1 VVLHKN
7 DPPIFASPLRREG
20 CGARRNEVVK
30 EELEKLHEETL
41 ASLSQTSTEKE
52 VSEIRIG
59 VLGRKGRLTQLLKGL
74 GRLPEAERREIGSK
88 ANQVKEDLET
98 RIEET
103 LLRIQERERREA
115 LEKEKVDVTLP
126 GRRIPVG
133 KRHPLTQ
140 ILNEII
146 DIFSRL
152 GFEVVEGPEVELDY
166 YNFEALNIPKGH
178 PAREMQATFF
188 ISDEVVLRTHTS
200 PMEVRTMEKHPPP
213 VRIISPGPCYR
224 RDSDPT
230 HSPMFY
236 QVEGL
241 LVDRGITF
249 ADLKGVLTAF
259 VHQMFGE
266 RTKLRFRPSF
276 FPFTEPS
283 AEVDIE
289 CFICG
294 GKGCGVCS
302 NSGWLEILGSG
313 MTDPTVFG
321 FVNYDPEE
329 VTGFAFGM
337 GVERIAMLKFGIND
351 IRLFFTNDLRFL
363 KQF

>member
-1 VVLHKN
+1 MLDKLERLQ
-7 DPPIFASPLRREG
+7 S
-20 CGARRNEVVK
+20 EVVI
-30 EELEKLHEETL
+30 
-41 ASLSQTSTEKE
+41 SISQASTEKE
-52 VSEIRIG
+52 ISEIRVKYLGKKGSITQ
-59 VLGRKGRLTQLLKGL
+59 VLKSL
-74 GRLPEAERREIGSK
+74 GTLPESERREVGQR
-88 ANQVKEDLET
+88 ANQLKESTEAK
-98 RIEET
+98 IEET
-103 LLRIQERERREA
+103 LLQIQERERREA
-115 LEKEKVDVTLP
+115 LEREKIDVTLP

-140 ILNEII
+140 ILDEII

-178 PAREMQATFF
+178 PAREVQATFF
-188 ISDEVVLRTHTS
+188 ISEDVVLRTHTS
-200 PMEVRTMEKHPPP
+200 PVQVRTMEKKRPP
-213 VRIISPGPCYR
+213 VRVICPGAVYR
-224 RDSDPT
+224 CDSDPT
-230 HSPMFY
+230 HSPMFH

-241 LVDRGITF
+241 LVDKGITF
-249 ADLKGVLTAF
+249 ADLKGVLTVF
-259 VHQMFGE
+259 VRQMFGKE
-266 RTKLRFRPSF
+266 TKLRFRTSF

-283 AEVDIE
+283 AEIDIE

-302 NSGWLEILGSG
+302 NTGWLEILGSG
-313 MTDPTVFG
+313 MVDPAVYK

-337 GVERIAMLKFGIND
+337 GIERIAMLKFGIND

>member
-1 VVLHKN
+1 M
-7 DPPIFASPLRREG
+7 
-20 CGARRNEVVK
+20 K
-30 EELEKLHEETL
+30 EELEGLQKEIL
-41 ASLSQTSTEKE
+41 ASLSQVSTEKE
-52 VSEIRIG
+52 LSEIRVR
-59 VLGRKGRLTQLLKGL
+59 VLGRKGSLTQLLKRL
-74 GRLPEAERREIGSK
+74 GTLPETERREIGK
-88 ANQVKEDLET
+88 RANQVKEDLEK

-103 LLRIQERERREA
+103 LLQIQERERREA
-115 LEKEKVDVTLP
+115 LGREKIDVTLP

-140 ILNEII
+140 TLGEII

-166 YNFEALNIPKGH
+166 YNFEALNIPQGH

-188 ISDEVVLRTHTS
+188 ISDDVVLRTHTS
-200 PMEVRTMEKHPPP
+200 PVQVRTMEKKRPP
-213 VRIISPGPCYR
+213 VRVICPGAVYR
-224 RDSDPT
+224 CDSDPT
-230 HSPMFY
+230 HSPMFH

-249 ADLKGVLTAF
+249 ADLKGVLTVF
-259 VHQMFGE
+259 VHQMFSKE
-266 RTKLRFRPSF
+266 TRLRFRPSF

-283 AEVDIE
+283 AEIDIE

-302 NSGWLEILGSG
+302 HTGWLEILGSG
-313 MTDPTVFG
+313 MVDPAVYK

-337 GVERIAMLKFGIND
+337 GIERIAMLKFGIND

>member
-1 VVLHKN
+1 MDRGEGDLFVLN
-7 DPPIFASPLRREG
+7 
-20 CGARRNEVVK
+20 
-30 EELEKLHEETL
+30 ELERVWNEG
-41 ASLSQTSTEKE
+41 AISISQASTEKE
-52 VSEIRIG
+52 ISEIRVK
-59 VLGRKGRLTQLLKGL
+59 VLGKKGSLTQLLKRL
-74 GRLPEAERREIGSK
+74 GTLPEADRREIGK
-88 ANQVKEDLET
+88 RANQVKEDLEGK
-98 RIEET
+98 IEEA
-103 LLRIQERERREA
+103 LLQIEERERREA
-115 LEKEKVDVTLP
+115 LEREKIDVTLP
-126 GRRIPVG
+126 GRRLPIG

-140 ILNEII
+140 ILDEII

-188 ISDEVVLRTHTS
+188 ISDDVVLRTHTS

-230 HSPMFY
+230 HSPMFH

-241 LVDRGITF
+241 LVDKGITF
-249 ADLKGVLTAF
+249 ADLKGVLTFF
-259 VHQMFGE
+259 VHQMFGKE
-266 RTKLRFRPSF
+266 TRLRFRPSF

-289 CFICG
+289 CVMCG

-302 NSGWLEILGSG
+302 NTGWLEILGSG
-313 MTDPTVFG
+313 MTDPAVFG

-363 KQF
+363 RQF

>member
-1 VVLHKN
+1 M
-7 DPPIFASPLRREG
+7 
-20 CGARRNEVVK
+20 K
-30 EELEKLHEETL
+30 EELEALQKETL
-41 ASLSQTSTEKE
+41 TFLSQASTEKE
-52 VSEIRIG
+52 VSEIRVR
-59 VLGRKGRLTQLLKGL
+59 VLGRKGSLTQLLKGL
-74 GRLPEAERREIGSK
+74 GALPEADRREVGRC
-88 ANQVKEDLET
+88 ANQIKEGLES

-103 LLRIQERERREA
+103 LLHIQEQERKKA
-115 LEKEKVDVTLP
+115 LEKEKIDVTLP
-126 GRRIPVG
+126 GRRIPFG
-133 KRHPLTQ
+133 KKHPITRTLD
-140 ILNEII
+140 EII

-213 VRIISPGPCYR
+213 VRIISPGACYR
-224 RDSDPT
+224 RDLDPT
-230 HSPMFY
+230 HSPMFH

-241 LVDRGITF
+241 LVDKEITF
-249 ADLKGVLTAF
+249 ADLKGVLTVF
-259 VHQMFGE
+259 VHQMFGKK
-266 RTKLRFRPSF
+266 TKLRFRPSF

-294 GKGCGVCS
+294 GGGCGVCS
-302 NSGWLEILGSG
+302 NTGWLEILGSG
-313 MTDPTVFG
+313 MTDPAVFK

-363 KQF
+363 RQF

>member
-1 VVLHKN
+1 M
-7 DPPIFASPLRREG
+7 A
-20 CGARRNEVVK
+20 A
-30 EELEKLHEETL
+30 
-41 ASLSQTSTEKE
+41 
-52 VSEIRIG
+52 
-59 VLGRKGRLTQLLKGL
+59 
-74 GRLPEAERREIGSK
+74 
-88 ANQVKEDLET
+88 
-98 RIEET
+98 
-103 LLRIQERERREA
+103 
-115 LEKEKVDVTLP
+115 
-126 GRRIPVG
+126 G

-140 ILNEII
+140 ILDEII

-188 ISDEVVLRTHTS
+188 ISDDVVLRTHTS
-200 PMEVRTMEKHPPP
+200 PVEVRTMEKHPPP
-213 VRIISPGPCYR
+213 VRIISPGPAYR

-230 HSPMFY
+230 HSPMFH

-241 LVDRGITF
+241 LVDKGITF
-249 ADLKGVLTAF
+249 ADLKGVLTVF

-266 RTKLRFRPSF
+266 GTRLRFRPSF

-283 AEVDIE
+283 AEIDIE

-302 NSGWLEILGSG
+302 NTGWLEILGSG
-313 MTDPTVFG
+313 MTDPAVFG
-321 FVNYDPEE
+321 FVDYDPEK
-329 VTGFAFGM
+329 VSGFAFGM
-337 GVERIAMLKFGIND
+337 GVERIAMLKYGIND
-351 IRLFFTNDLRFL
+351 IRLFFTNDMRFL

>member
-1 VVLHKN
+1 L
-7 DPPIFASPLRREG
+7 I
-20 CGARRNEVVK
+20 
-30 EELEKLHEETL
+30 EELENIQKESLIF
-41 ASLSQTSTEKE
+41 LSQASTEKE
-52 VSEIRIG
+52 ISELRISF
-59 VLGRKGRLTQLLKGL
+59 LGRKGSLTQLLKRL
-74 GRLPEAERREIGSK
+74 GTLSEGERREIGK
-88 ANQVKEDLET
+88 RANQVKEALET
-98 RIEET
+98 RIEES
-103 LLRIQERERREA
+103 LRRIRERERKEA
-115 LEKEKVDVTLP
+115 LEKEKIDVTLP
-126 GRRIPVG
+126 GRQIPVG

-140 ILNEII
+140 TMDEII

-152 GFEVVEGPEVELDY
+152 GFEVVEGPDVELDY

-213 VRIISPGPCYR
+213 VRIISPGAVYR
-224 RDSDPT
+224 RDLDPT
-230 HSPMFY
+230 HSPMFH

-241 LVDRGITF
+241 LVDKGITF
-249 ADLKGVLTAF
+249 ADLKGVLTVF
-259 VHQMFGE
+259 VHQMFGKE
-266 RTKLRFRPSF
+266 KKLRFRPSF

-289 CFICG
+289 CIICG

-302 NSGWLEILGSG
+302 NTGWLEILGSG
-313 MTDPTVFG
+313 MTDPAVYG

-337 GVERIAMLKFGIND
+337 GVERIAMLKYGIND
-351 IRLFFTNDLRFL
+351 IRLFFINDLRFL

>member
-1 VVLHKN
+1 M
-7 DPPIFASPLRREG
+7 
-20 CGARRNEVVK
+20 K
-30 EELEKLHEETL
+30 EELEELREEVLT
-41 ASLSQTSTEKE
+41 SLLKTSTEKD
-52 VSEIRIG
+52 VSEIR
-59 VLGRKGRLTQLLKGL
+59 VRFLGRKGRLTQLLKSL
-74 GRLPEAERREIGSK
+74 GSLPEADRREMGRE
-88 ANQVKEDLET
+88 ANQLKVDVET
-98 RIEET
+98 KIEEV
-103 LLRIQERERREA
+103 LLQIREREKRESLERER
-115 LEKEKVDVTLP
+115 VDVTLP
-126 GRRIPVG
+126 GRRIPYG
-133 KRHPLTQ
+133 RKHPITQ
-140 ILNEII
+140 TLDEMIS
-146 DIFSRL
+146 IFKRL

-188 ISDEVVLRTHTS
+188 ISEDVVLRTHTS

-213 VRIISPGPCYR
+213 VRIISPGPVYR

-230 HSPMFY
+230 HSPMFH

-249 ADLKGVLTAF
+249 ADLKGVLTTF

-266 RTKLRFRPSF
+266 KTKLRFRPSF

-302 NSGWLEILGSG
+302 NTGWLEILGSG
-313 MTDPTVFG
+313 MTDPAVFG
-321 FVNYDPEE
+321 FVNYDPEV
-329 VTGFAFGM
+329 VTGFAFGI

>member
-1 VVLHKN
+1 
-7 DPPIFASPLRREG
+7 
-20 CGARRNEVVK
+20 VK
-30 EELEKLHEETL
+30 EALEQLQEEGS
-41 ASLSQTSTEKE
+41 ASLAQCSTEKE
-52 VSEIRIG
+52 VSDLR
-59 VLGRKGRLTQLLKGL
+59 VRFLGRKGSLTQLLKQL
-74 GRLPEAERREIGSK
+74 GTLPETERREIGRR
-88 ANQVKEDLET
+88 ANQLKEELEAK
-98 RIEET
+98 IDEV
-103 LLRIQERERREA
+103 LLQIREREKKESLERERI
-115 LEKEKVDVTLP
+115 DVTLP
-126 GRRIPVG
+126 GRRLLSG
-133 KRHPLTQ
+133 RRHPITQ
-140 ILNEII
+140 ILDEMVA
-146 DIFSRL
+146 IFSRI

-200 PMEVRTMEKHPPP
+200 PVEVRTMEKQRPP
-213 VRIISPGPCYR
+213 VRIISPGPVYR

-230 HSPMFY
+230 HSPMFH

-241 LVDRGITF
+241 LVDKGITF
-249 ADLKGVLTAF
+249 ADLKGVLTFF

-266 RTKLRFRPSF
+266 KTRLRFRPSF

-302 NSGWLEILGSG
+302 GTGWLEILGSG
-313 MTDPTVFG
+313 MTDPAVFG
-321 FVNYDPEE
+321 FVDYDPNE
-329 VTGFAFGM
+329 VSGFAFGM

-351 IRLFFTNDLRFL
+351 IRLFFNNDMRFL
-363 KQF
+363 RQF

>member
-1 VVLHKN
+1 M
-7 DPPIFASPLRREG
+7 
-20 CGARRNEVVK
+20 K
-30 EELEKLHEETL
+30 EELERLQREVVI
-41 ASLSQTSTEKE
+41 SISQASTEKE
-52 VSEIRIG
+52 ISEIRVKYLGKKGSITQ
-59 VLGRKGRLTQLLKGL
+59 VLKSL
-74 GRLPEAERREIGSK
+74 GTLPESERREVGQG
-88 ANQVKEDLET
+88 ANQLKESTESK
-98 RIEET
+98 IEEA
-103 LLRIQERERREA
+103 LLRIRERERRGV
-115 LEKEKVDVTLP
+115 LEKEKIDVTLP

-140 ILNEII
+140 TLDEII

-188 ISDEVVLRTHTS
+188 ISEDVVLRTHTS
-200 PMEVRTMEKHPPP
+200 PVQVRTMEKKRPP
-213 VRIISPGPCYR
+213 VRVICPGAVYR
-224 RDSDPT
+224 CDSDPT
-230 HSPMFY
+230 HSPMFH

-241 LVDRGITF
+241 LVDKGITF
-249 ADLKGVLTAF
+249 ADLKGVLTVF
-259 VHQMFGE
+259 VHQMFGKE
-266 RTKLRFRPSF
+266 TRLRFRPSF

-283 AEVDIE
+283 AEIDIE

-302 NSGWLEILGSG
+302 NTGWLEILGSG
-313 MTDPTVFG
+313 MVDPAVYK

-337 GVERIAMLKFGIND
+337 GIERIAMLKFGIND

>member
-1 VVLHKN
+1 VTDELERLK
-7 DPPIFASPLRREG
+7 E
-20 CGARRNEVVK
+20 EVVISISN
-30 EELEKLHEETL
+30 
-41 ASLSQTSTEKE
+41 ASTEKE
-52 VSEIRIG
+52 ISDIR
-59 VLGRKGRLTQLLKGL
+59 VRYLGRRGRITQFLKSL
-74 GRLPEAERREIGSK
+74 GTLPEEERREKGRG
-88 ANQVKEDLET
+88 ANQLKESTEAS
-98 RIEET
+98 IEEA
-103 LLRIQERERREA
+103 LLRIQEQERKEV
-115 LEKEKVDVTLP
+115 LEKERVDVTLP
-126 GRRIPVG
+126 GRRIPLG
-133 KRHPLTQ
+133 KKHPITQ
-140 ILNEII
+140 ILDEII
-146 DIFSRL
+146 HIFSRL

-200 PMEVRTMEKHPPP
+200 PVQVRTMERKQPP
-213 VRIISPGPCYR
+213 VRVICPGAVYR
-224 RDSDPT
+224 CDSDPT
-230 HSPMFY
+230 HSPMFH

-241 LVDRGITF
+241 LVDKGVTF
-249 ADLKGVLTAF
+249 ADLKGVLTVF
-259 VHQMFGE
+259 VHQMFSE
-266 RTKLRFRPSF
+266 ETKLRFRPSF

-289 CFICG
+289 CFLCE

-302 NSGWLEILGSG
+302 NTGWLEILGSG
-313 MTDPTVFG
+313 MVDPAVYK

-337 GVERIAMLKFGIND
+337 GIERIAMLKFGIND